1 MNIEAINTR
10 LDAVENLKN
19 CEDIQRVFK
28 DTTSKF
34 PDLERLLAK
43 LSSYSIKTAS
53 KAVYF
58 EDVAA
63 IKLKEF
69 SRFLNIMIEVENM
82 MDELETFDITS
93 SLLLDLIKTTES
105 GGKFPKLKPTCERLL
120 SFIL

>member
-93 SLLLDLIKTTES
+93 SLLLNLIKTTES

>member
-1 MNIEAINTR
+1 MNIEVINTR